1 MSYYI
6 VGNFDGSDDLTGG
19 SAEDIYGGLISGGI
33 VDGGYES
40 FLGGLGVHEESSDS
54 DTEDVDNDRESSS
67 SESSSDSELDDE
79 VQKPPKKALNKL
91 LEDPDVDPEP
101 VELNELEDEHHEQTI
116 EDILN
121 MDEDDEAG
129 DLDEVNGG
137 GKKKPVEPVA
147 DSEVHS
153 EEDVEFG
160 VEDSHE
166 DSHKEDVEEIFG
178 VEDNQES
185 NEATNEDHSEEDIE
199 FGIEDDQ
206 EPNDATSDATNED
219 QEEDPEEDIE
229 FGVEE
234 ESQEDHQEEPD
245 KNQKKKLERP
255 DNLEVDNLDVD
266 IKPTPTDESTET
278 LTKEPTLGG
287 SKFGDAL
294 SAYLTN

>member
-166 DSHKEDVEEIFG
+166 EHQSEHQEDVEDVEEIFG
-178 VEDNQES
+178 VEES
-185 NEATNEDHSEEDIE
+185 HD
-199 FGIEDDQ
+199 
-206 EPNDATSDATNED
+206 
-219 QEEDPEEDIE
+219 EDPEEDIE

-234 ESQEDHQEEPD
+234 ESQEDHDEEPN

-255 DNLEVDNLDVD
+255 DNLDVD